1 MTSYL
6 FFREKREATGL
17 TLREFG
23 DKVNV
28 SVSSLTEYQN
38 GNKSLLSLPLN
49 KAIRIFQAMN
59 VDLEVFYSDFFPELR
74 EETVQK
80 VNLLKAEKHI
90 ELDYEKLK
98 QRYRVR
104 IAKIKERKKLS
115 NSEIETLL
123 SIFKN
128 TFEALEAQTDFSG
141 KISEKLYMEKIVP
154 FSHMLKKKLTED
166 KIKNAAAAFIDD
178 AFLKND
184 MTYAEL
190 GHIVDVTP
198 KRLTMCRTSEEG
210 YSNMKIGS
218 VLKICYALNVPFK
231 EFLLRINI

>member
-6 FFREKREATGL
+6 FLREKREATGL
-17 TLREFG
+17 TLREFC

-28 SVSSLTEYQN
+28 SVSSFTEYQN
-38 GNKSLLSLPLN
+38 GNKSLLCIPLN
-49 KAIRIFQAMN
+49 KGIRIFKALSI
-59 VDLEVFYSDFFPELR
+59 DLETFYSDFFPELR
-74 EETVQK
+74 EETIQK
-80 VNLLKAEKHI
+80 VNLVKADRCI
-90 ELDYEKLK
+90 ELDFEKLK

-115 NSEIETLL
+115 NAEIETLL
-123 SIFKN
+123 SIFKS
-128 TFEALEAQTDFSG
+128 TFEELETQIDLNG
-141 KISEKLYMEKIVP
+141 RIPENLYMEKIVP
-154 FSHMLKKKLTED
+154 FSYVLKKKLAVD
-166 KIKNAAAAFIDD
+166 KIKNSAAALIDD
-178 AFLKND
+178 AFLKSG

-190 GHIVDVTP
+190 GYIVDVTP

-218 VLKICYALNVPFK
+218 VLKICYALNVPIK